1 MSDINPA
8 LETFSQEVDELLTA
22 MEEALLGLEATPGDD
37 DCINSIF
44 RAMHTIKGTSGLF
57 GFDDVVAFT
66 HEAETILDRVRNGE
80 RAIDAELISVLLT
93 CKDHTAQIIQHFLFN
108 ENEPLPDELKQQ
120 GLAIIAQLT
129 GQQQVAVG
137 GMPVPQ
143 EDKADHFEVDVNTSD
158 SSDNWVISLAF
169 KTDALRNGMDPLSF
183 IRYLQTLGSISEV
196 IITMPTMPSLEKMDP
211 EECYLNFKIAFNSS
225 ADKKTIEDVFEF
237 AEDDCD
243 IHILPPNS
251 RQEHYLQ
258 LLANLPEDQLKRL
271 GEMLVDIGALT
282 EKEVV
287 SILQEQCVDE
297 AYASKPLG
305 EMLLEKNILQQP
317 VIEEALKKQEAV
329 KQKINKESNYIRV
342 DAAKLGYLINL
353 VGELVISGAAMRLM
367 VDKHGLSDVDDVAS
381 TMSHLVED
389 IRDTAL
395 QLRMVQIGETF
406 TRFQRVVHDVSKELG
421 KQIQLHITGGE
432 SELDKTVVEKINDP
446 LTHLV
451 RNSLDHGIETP
462 AERLRAGKPEKGT
475 IQLNAYHDSGRI
487 VIQIS
492 DDGKGLDSD
501 RIVAKAIA
509 KGLVKPDQVLSKSD
523 IYNLIFEPGLSTKE
537 EASSLSG
544 RGVGMDVVK
553 RNIEALR
560 GSVSIDS
567 ELGLGTTVTIHLP
580 LTLAIIDGFMVEAKK
595 ERYII
600 PLNMVEECVEMNAD
614 EWQIDEVQHYI
625 NLRGQ
630 VLPYLRLGDF
640 FHKNNK
646 HTHTQRESL
655 VVVRFGDSKAGFV
668 VDELHGENQTV
679 IKPLGKLFENLSG
692 IGGATVLGSGDV
704 ALILDVQGLIQYA
717 KKRVNPA
724 LALSSGISH
733 HNI

>member
-1 MSDINPA
+1 MSDISPA

-22 MEEALLGLEATPGDD
+22 MEDALLGLEAAPDD
-37 DCINSIF
+37 ADCINSIF
-44 RAMHTIKGTSGLF
+44 RAMHTIKGSSGLF
-57 GFDDVVAFT
+57 GFDDIVSFT
-66 HEAETILDRVRNGE
+66 HQVETVLDKVRNGE
-80 RAIDAELISVLLT
+80 RSIDSELIAVLLA
-93 CKDHTAQIIQHFLFN
+93 CKDHTAQIVQHVLFN
-108 ENEPLPDELKQQ
+108 EDEPLPEELQQ
-120 GLAIIAQLT
+120 QSKMLIAGLT
-129 GQQQVAVG
+129 GQSAAAAG
-137 GMPVPQ
+137 VPSTQ
-143 EDKADHFEVDVNTSD
+143 EEKADHFEVDPNTTD

-169 KTDALRNGMDPLSF
+169 KPDALRNGMDPLSF
-183 IRYLQTLGSISEV
+183 IRYLQTLGKIVEA
-196 IITMPTMPSLEKMDP
+196 IITMPELLNFEDVNPQS
-211 EECYLNFKIAFNSS
+211 CYLSFKIIFNSNV
-225 ADKKTIEDVFEF
+225 DKKTIEDVFEF
-237 AEDDCD
+237 AEDDCN

-258 LLANLPEDQLKRL
+258 LLDNLPEDQVKRL
-271 GEMLVDIGALT
+271 GEMLVEIGALT
-282 EKEVV
+282 EKEVMRT
-287 SILQEQCVDE
+287 LHEQWDDANDE
-297 AYASKPLG
+297 PKPLG

-317 VIEEALKKQEAV
+317 VIEQALKKQESV
-329 KQKINKESNYIRV
+329 KQKVNKESNYIRV

-421 KQIQLHITGGE
+421 KQIQLQITGGE

-492 DDGKGLDSD
+492 DDGKGLDPD
-501 RIVAKAIA
+501 RIFAKAVA
-509 KGLVKPDQVLSKSD
+509 KGLIKPDQMLSKSE
-523 IYNLIFEPGLSTKE
+523 IYHLIFEPGLSTKE
-537 EASSLSG
+537 EANNLSG

-560 GSVSIDS
+560 GTVSVDS
-567 ELGLGTTVTIHLP
+567 ELGQGTVVTIHLP
-580 LTLAIIDGFMVEAKK
+580 LTLAIIDGFMVEAQK

-600 PLNMVEECVEMNAD
+600 PLSMVEECVEMSSE
-614 EWQIDEVQHYI
+614 EWQIDDVQHYV

-640 FHKNNK
+640 FHKNKK

-655 VVVRFGDSKAGFV
+655 VVVRFGEAKAGFV

-679 IKPLGKLFENLSG
+679 IKPLGKLFENLNG

-717 KKRVNPA
+717 RKRVNPT
-724 LALSSGISH
+724 LALSSGI
-733 HNI
+733 

>member
-8 LETFSQEVDELLTA
+8 LETFSQEVDELLSA
-22 MEEALLGLEATPGDD
+22 MEEALLGLEGMPDD
-37 DCINSIF
+37 ADCINSIF
-44 RAMHTIKGTSGLF
+44 RAMHTIKGSSGLF
-57 GFDDVVAFT
+57 GFDDVVAFA
-66 HEAETILDRVRNGE
+66 HEAETVLDRVRNGE
-80 RAIDAELISVLLT
+80 RAIDAELIAVLLA
-93 CKDHTAQIIQHFLFN
+93 CKDHTAQLIQHALFN
-108 ENEPLPDELKQQ
+108 EDEALPEALQQ
-120 GLAIIAQLT
+120 QSLALITRLT
-129 GQQQVAVG
+129 GQAASA
-137 GMPVPQ
+137 GMPTTQ
-143 EDKADHFEVDVNTSD
+143 EEKADHFEVDVNITD

-169 KTDALRNGMDPLSF
+169 KQNALRNGMDPLSF
-183 IRYLQTLGSISEV
+183 IRYLQTLGKIIEV
-196 IITMPTMPSLEKMDP
+196 IITMPTLPRIEEMNP
-211 EECYLNFKIAFNSS
+211 EDCYLNFKIAFNSS
-225 ADKKTIEDVFEF
+225 VDKKTIEDVFEF
-237 AEDDCD
+237 AEDDCA
-243 IHILPPNS
+243 ITILPPHS
-251 RQEHYLQ
+251 RQEHYLK
-258 LLANLPEDQLKRL
+258 LLADLPEDQVKRL
-271 GEMLVDIGALT
+271 GEMLVEIGALT
-282 EKEVV
+282 EKEV
-287 SILQEQCVDE
+287 SIILHEQHDE
-297 AYASKPLG
+297 EHADKRPLG
-305 EMLLEKNILQQP
+305 EILVAKNILQQP
-317 VIEEALKKQEAV
+317 VIEQALKKQESV
-329 KQKINKESNYIRV
+329 KQKVNKESNYIRV

-421 KQIQLHITGGE
+421 KQIQLQITGGE
-432 SELDKTVVEKINDP
+432 AELDKTVVEKINDP

-462 AERLRAGKPEKGT
+462 AVRLRAGKPEKGT

-492 DDGKGLDSD
+492 DDGQGLDPD
-501 RIVAKAIA
+501 KIVAKAIV
-509 KGLVKPDQVLSKSD
+509 KGLIKPDQILSKHE

-537 EASSLSG
+537 EASNLSG
-544 RGVGMDVVK
+544 RGVGMDVVR

-560 GSVSIDS
+560 GNVSIDS
-567 ELGLGTTVTIHLP
+567 ELGQGTTVTIHLP
-580 LTLAIIDGFMVEAKK
+580 LTLAIIDGFMVEAQK

-600 PLNMVEECVEMNAD
+600 PLSMVEECVEMSSD
-614 EWQIDEVQHYI
+614 EWQIDEIQHYV

-640 FHKNNK
+640 FHKNKK

-655 VVVRFGDSKAGFV
+655 VVVRFGDAKAGFV

-679 IKPLGKLFENLSG
+679 IKPLGKLFENLNG

-704 ALILDVQGLIQYA
+704 ALILDVQGLIQHA

-724 LALSSGISH
+724 LALSSMV
-733 HNI
+733 